1 MFSTG
6 VLCSLDTHTHTHAQT
21 HAQTRSMFFCRT
33 GSDKLFLIPSRVFPT
48 SCSHNTLFCGTL
60 NVPRCINL
68 HHKFRKACINQP
80 AQPTLGCA
88 VGEHFLSF
96 LLHYQRIRCIVLAQ
110 SRVPLGCEK
119 LSTGVLC
126 SLNTHTHTNMK
137 L

>member
-1 MFSTG
+1 MH
-6 VLCSLDTHTHTHAQT
+6 THTHTHT

-88 VGEHFLSF
+88 VGEHLVIFVALAKYSLYRVSTIENSLGFRKNFVFLDD
-96 LLHYQRIRCIVLAQ
+96 YKI
-110 SRVPLGCEK
+110 SRALFPPT
-119 LSTGVLC
+119 S
-126 SLNTHTHTNMK
+126 
-137 L
+137 